1 MTIGRVL
8 TAAGLGAGLMY
19 LLDPDQGGRRRALMR
34 DQLVS
39 AAHKTGD
46 AADATSRDMRNRAR
60 GVVASLRSRLETEE
74 DVSDDVLRERVRA
87 RVGQI
92 LGHGAAIETS
102 VTDGR
107 VTLRGPVLADDV
119 ARLLRRVR
127 VVRGV
132 KDVQCEL
139 DLHHEPGDV
148 PGLQGVRPRPSG
160 GEVFELMQRNWSPT
174 ARVLTGASGG
184 FLSLW
189 GARRSDVPGLVLSLA
204 GAALLVRAVTNL
216 SLRDLLGLGGER
228 RAARRLSSTGTD
240 AFGRT
245 QRPEGAW

>member
-1 MTIGRVL
+1 MTIGRVF
-8 TAAGLGAGLMY
+8 TAAGIGAGLMY

-60 GVVASLRSRLETEE
+60 GVVASLRSRLEQDE
-74 DVSDDVLRERVRA
+74 DVGDDVLRERVRA
-87 RVGQI
+87 RVGQVVSYA
-92 LGHGAAIETS
+92 GAIEVS
-102 VTDGR
+102 VADGR

-127 VVRGV
+127 AVRGV

-139 DLHHEPGDV
+139 DVHQEPNSV
-148 PGLQGVRPRPSG
+148 PGLQGARRPPRG
-160 GEVFELMQRNWSPT
+160 GEVFELMQQNWSPT

-184 FLSLW
+184 LLTLW
-189 GARRSDVPGLVLSLA
+189 GARRSDIPGLVLSLA
-204 GAALLVRAVTNL
+204 GAALIARASTNM
-216 SLRDLLGLGGER
+216 SLRDLLGLGGEQ
-228 RAARRLSSTGTD
+228 RAMRRLSSTGTD
-240 AFGRT
+240 AMGRT
-245 QRPEGAW
+245 QRPEGVW